1 MIVANAP
8 SGKECPHPRGVD
20 RGEARATA
28 ITSDKIANIILK
40 QVCLQVC
47 PPPPLLSVFGLS

>member
-20 RGEARATA
+20 RGEARGTA
-28 ITSDKIANIILK
+28 PIPEKIANKILK
-40 QVCLQVC
+40 QVC
-47 PPPPLLSVFGLS
+47 PLLSFFGPS